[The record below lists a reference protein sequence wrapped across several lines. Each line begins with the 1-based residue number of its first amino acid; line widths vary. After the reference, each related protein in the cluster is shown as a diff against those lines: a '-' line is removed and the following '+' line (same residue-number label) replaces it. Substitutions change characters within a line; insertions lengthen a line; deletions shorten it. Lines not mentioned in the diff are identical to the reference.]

1 MKKKIVVLGFLGTNL
16 DLGGKARWGRWRP
29 TISLGQQDD
38 LLVDRFELFYE
49 KNFLDL
55 AQ

>member
-38 LLVDRFELFYE
+38 LLVDRFELFY
-49 KNFLDL
+49 
-55 AQ
+55 

>member
-38 LLVDRFELFYE
+38 LLVARSKKFFS
-49 KNFLDL
+49 
-55 AQ
+55 